1 MNEQVNLLPIDSI
14 YEEMFLIK
22 ESVVDKGMYCLS
34 TFLGINKYSI

>member
-22 ESVVDKGMYCLS
+22 ESVVDKGMHCLS
-34 TFLGINKYSI
+34 TFLIINKYSI